1 MHSTRR
7 TAAIIAVAL
16 SLAGCGSTEPRP
28 YYERRLGSIM
38 VESGSLDVPSEGL
51 VGVPVSF
58 TVVTAGGGC
67 VRQGDTEVRIAGL
80 VADVMPY
87 DSVYVNL
94 PSNMACTDELMPL
107 RHNVSFT
114 FASAGTAT
122 VRIHGFTPPG
132 RSPVVY
138 ERTVGIR

>member
-7 TAAIIAVAL
+7 TGAIIAVAL

-38 VESGSLDVPSEGL
+38 VEPGSLDVPTEGL

-94 PSNMACTDELMPL
+94 PSNMACTSELLPL
-107 RHNVSFT
+107 RHNASVT
-114 FASAGTAT
+114 FASTGTAA
-122 VRIHGFTPPG
+122 VRIHGYTPPG
-132 RSPVVY
+132 GTPVVY
-138 ERTVGIR
+138 ERTVQIR

>member
-1 MHSTRR
+1 MYSTRR

-38 VESGSLDVPSEGL
+38 VESGSIDVPSEGL

-94 PSNMACTDELMPL
+94 PSNMACTSDLRLL
-107 RHNVSFT
+107 RHAGSVT
-114 FASAGTAT
+114 FALAGTAI
-122 VRIHGFTPPG
+122 VRIHGYTPPG
-132 RSPVVY
+132 GTSVVY
-138 ERTVGIR
+138 ERTVEIR